1 MICELLYLN
10 KIGVHT
16 QLVYEREINGP
27 EIFFPSGIC
36 ESQSET
42 TEDLKFTILLKL
54 ILVGEKAKKNANTT
68 RGEPGG
74 VGVARK
80 MKENLRCR

>member
-54 ILVGEKAKKNANTT
+54 ILVGETKDAIKYGAVKLSITQH
-68 RGEPGG
+68 
-74 VGVARK
+74 V
-80 MKENLRCR
+80 C